1 MARTC
6 AYDEPV
12 AGASSE
18 QTKTIMLLTDDSQ
31 TIDGLIEAAA
41 RAHHVAVLGI
51 DEQPSRGRAKLA
63 VTVRGYP
70 GRLLAFH
77 DELRGDAWSST
88 ANGDVAGNLLIAVTV
103 AGFRSAR
110 RKWRGRHD
118 PPLPRADD
126 E

>member
-1 MARTC
+1 M
-6 AYDEPV
+6 

-18 QTKTIMLLTDDSQ
+18 QTKTIMLLTDNSQ
-31 TIDGLIEAAA
+31 AIGGLIEAVA
-41 RAHHVAVLGI
+41 RAHHVEVRGI
-51 DEQPSRGRAKLA
+51 DERPSRGRAKLA

-77 DELRGDAWSST
+77 DELRGDGWSST
-88 ANGDVAGNLLIAVTV
+88 ADGDVAGNLLVGVTV
-103 AGFRSAR
+103 EGLRSAR

-118 PPLPRADD
+118 PPLPRAND